1 MDDIGAIDS
10 FLIILPRSQ
19 TETLF
24 ILVELEKLLQVP
36 TEVALWNTFRYKHFR
51 VKNEILLLIC
61 FSEVSFV
68 LGCRVLKISKKLRLG
83 KIKG

>member
-36 TEVALWNTFRYKHFR
+36 TEVTFRYKHFR

-61 FSEVSFV
+61 FSEVNFV